1 MMEINLFLIMKE
13 EVYFII
19 VFKVLLS
26 SNISGYD
33 RTVEQ
38 NTIFFQFYFDCCRF
52 FLANIILSWV
62 YFPLVMMLVT
72 GLIDSAAYPLI
83 GLDAL

>member
-38 NTIFFQFYFDCCRF
+38 NTIFFSVLF
-52 FLANIILSWV
+52 
-62 YFPLVMMLVT
+62 
-72 GLIDSAAYPLI
+72 
-83 GLDAL
+83 